1 MTIANGMP
9 ETRIATAPVGERD
22 DHAAD
27 EGDEDTAGHSGT
39 PKCSSAMPRPY
50 APAPKYSAWPND
62 SIPADP
68 SSRLYDSA
76 SAANTMHSDS
86 SASVPGM

>member
-1 MTIANGMP
+1 MP
-9 ETRIATAPVGERD
+9 ETRIATAPVANAITMPPISARKMP
-22 DHAAD
+22 
-27 EGDEDTAGHSGT
+27 GHSGT
-39 PKCSSAMPRPY
+39 PKSSSAMPRPY
-50 APAPKYSAWPND
+50 APAPKYSAWPKD

-86 SASVPGM
+86 RASVPGM